1 MVKKD
6 IVFYSYLLLWFI
18 IGIFIAVVFT
28 NINIWIF
35 NLIMIGIFSIL
46 CIIKKT
52 NKKFNN
58 WLESEL

>member
-6 IVFYSYLLLWFI
+6 IVFYSYLLFWFI
-18 IGIFIAVVFT
+18 IGIFIAIFT
-28 NINIWIF
+28 NINVWVF
-35 NLIMIGIFSIL
+35 GLIMTGIFSIL